1 MNSVGV
7 RSITLTEL
15 SSAIAVG
22 CMGSVLGAGSVL
34 KIKSILWVS
43 DGTPSGNGKFILSSR
58 QTRVRI
64 VIFH

>member
-1 MNSVGV
+1 
-7 RSITLTEL
+7 
-15 SSAIAVG
+15 
-22 CMGSVLGAGSVL
+22 
-34 KIKSILWVS
+34 VS